1 MTMAKRRAKRPV
13 ALWVL
18 RSAWL
23 SRVRRTAKKVK
34 EGKVAL
40 ADVEK
45 DVRDAVDEKVKEK
58 GK

>member
-1 MTMAKRRAKRPV
+1 MAKRRAKRPV

-34 EGKVAL
+34 EGKVKIE
-40 ADVEK
+40 DVEK
-45 DVRDAVDEKVKEK
+45 DVRGEVEKE
-58 GK
+58 GKK

>member
-1 MTMAKRRAKRPV
+1 MAKRRAKRPV
-13 ALWVL
+13 AQWVL

-58 GK
+58 AK